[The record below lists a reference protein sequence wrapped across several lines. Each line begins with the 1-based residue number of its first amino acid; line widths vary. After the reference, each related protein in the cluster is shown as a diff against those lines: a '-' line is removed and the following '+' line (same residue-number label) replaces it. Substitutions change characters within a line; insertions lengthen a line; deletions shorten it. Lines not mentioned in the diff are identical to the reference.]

1 MLYFLICIIVY
12 NLRKPHCNNKN
23 HNGIFAED
31 HQDEALSM
39 ATDSTIEIQHNS
51 PLGTELEAD
60 EIKALAGVIS
70 ITRLQAN
77 DILIKEGT
85 TDDALHIVING
96 RLAATRNTGG
106 DEYVTLHVLHDGDM
120 AGAMGFID
128 GTEHSATLRA
138 LCDTQVYT
146 LERSAFESLLENH
159 PALVYKVMRSII
171 RSVHS
176 TLMRMNRQFVEMNNY
191 IMKEHGRY

>member
-1 MLYFLICIIVY
+1 
-12 NLRKPHCNNKN
+12 
-23 HNGIFAED
+23 
-31 HQDEALSM
+31 M
-39 ATDSTIEIQHNS
+39 ANDSNTELHSNS
-51 PLGTELEAD
+51 PFGEELEGD
-60 EIKALAGVIS
+60 EIKALAGILHT
-70 ITRLQAN
+70 TRLKEN

-85 TDDALHIVING
+85 TDDALHVVING

-106 DEYVTLHVLHDGDM
+106 DEFVTLHILHEGDM

-138 LCDTQVYT
+138 LCDTDVYT
-146 LERSAFESLLENH
+146 LERPAFESLLDSH

-171 RSVHS
+171 RSVHT
-176 TLMRMNRQFVEMNNY
+176 TLLRMNRQFVEMNNY

>member
-1 MLYFLICIIVY
+1 M
-12 NLRKPHCNNKN
+12 
-23 HNGIFAED
+23 G
-31 HQDEALSM
+31 
-39 ATDSTIEIQHNS
+39 TDSTIEIQQNS

>member
-1 MLYFLICIIVY
+1 MA
-12 NLRKPHCNNKN
+12 NDS
-23 HNGIFAED
+23 HNELHG
-31 HQDEALSM
+31 
-39 ATDSTIEIQHNS
+39 NS
-51 PLGTELEAD
+51 PFGAELEAD

-70 ITRLQAN
+70 TSHLKEN
-77 DILIKEGT
+77 DILIKEGA
-85 TDDALHIVING
+85 TDDALHVVING
-96 RLAATRNTGG
+96 RLAATRRTGG
-106 DEYVTLHVLHDGDM
+106 DEYVTLHILHEGDM

-138 LCDTQVYT
+138 LCDTDIYT
-146 LERSAFESLLENH
+146 LERSAFESLLDTH

-176 TLMRMNRQFVEMNNY
+176 TLLRMNRQFVEMNNY

>member
-1 MLYFLICIIVY
+1 MTNVPDYDL
-12 NLRKPHCNNKN
+12 H
-23 HNGIFAED
+23 G
-31 HQDEALSM
+31 
-39 ATDSTIEIQHNS
+39 NS
-51 PLGTELEAD
+51 PLGAELEAD

-70 ITRLQAN
+70 IKRLNEN
-77 DILIKEGT
+77 DILIKEGA

-106 DEYVTLHVLHDGDM
+106 DEYVTLHTLHEGDM

-138 LCDTQVYT
+138 LCDTDVYT
-146 LERSAFESLLENH
+146 LERSAFESLLASH
-159 PALVYKVMRSII
+159 PTLVYKVMRSII
-171 RSVHS
+171 RSVHA
-176 TLMRMNRQFVEMNNY
+176 TLLRMNRQFVEMNNY

>member
-1 MLYFLICIIVY
+1 MT
-12 NLRKPHCNNKN
+12 
-23 HNGIFAED
+23 
-31 HQDEALSM
+31 M
-39 ATDSTIEIQHNS
+39 ANESSNDIHYNS
-51 PLGTELEAD
+51 PFGAELEAG
-60 EIKALAGVIS
+60 EIKALAGVLS
-70 ITRLQAN
+70 TRKLKEN

-85 TDDALHIVING
+85 TDDALHVVING
-96 RLAATRNTGG
+96 RIAATRNTGG
-106 DEYVTLHVLHDGDM
+106 DEYVTLHILHEGDM

-138 LCDTQVYT
+138 LCDTDVYT
-146 LERSAFESLLENH
+146 LERSSFESLLETH

-176 TLMRMNRQFVEMNNY
+176 TLLRMNRQFVEMNNY

>member
-1 MLYFLICIIVY
+1 MYTDLEDRTVLLI
-12 NLRKPHCNNKN
+12 RKTNPSGKPSRR
-23 HNGIFAED
+23 D
-31 HQDEALSM
+31 LDM
-39 ATDSTIEIQHNS
+39 AKDSDYDIHSNS
-51 PLGTELEAD
+51 PLGAELEAD

-70 ITRLQAN
+70 IKRLNTN
-77 DILIKEGT
+77 DILIHEGK
-85 TDDALHIVING
+85 TDGALHIVISG

-106 DEYVTLHVLHDGDM
+106 DEYVTLHILHTGDM

-128 GTEHSATLRA
+128 GTDHSATLRA
-138 LCDTQVYT
+138 LCDTEVYS
-146 LERSAFESLLENH
+146 LERSAFESLLESH

-176 TLMRMNRQFVEMNNY
+176 TLLRMNRQFVEMNNY

>member
-1 MLYFLICIIVY
+1 M
-12 NLRKPHCNNKN
+12 
-23 HNGIFAED
+23 G
-31 HQDEALSM
+31 S
-39 ATDSTIEIQHNS
+39 DSTIEIHRHF
-51 PLGTELEAD
+51 PLGAELEAD

-70 ITRLQAN
+70 TRRLSEN

-138 LCDTQVYT
+138 LCDTEVYT

>member
-1 MLYFLICIIVY
+1 MG
-12 NLRKPHCNNKN
+12 N
-23 HNGIFAED
+23 
-31 HQDEALSM
+31 
-39 ATDSTIEIQHNS
+39 DSTTEINS
-51 PLGTELEAD
+51 HFPLGAELEAD
-60 EIKALAGVIS
+60 EIKALANVIS
-70 ITRLQAN
+70 TMRLNGN

-85 TDDALHIVING
+85 IDDALHIVING

-106 DEYVTLHVLHDGDM
+106 DEYVTLHVLHGGDI

-138 LCDTQVYT
+138 LCDTEVYT
-146 LERSAFESLLENH
+146 LERSAFESLLESH

>member
-1 MLYFLICIIVY
+1 MSNDPEYDI
-12 NLRKPHCNNKN
+12 H
-23 HNGIFAED
+23 
-31 HQDEALSM
+31 S
-39 ATDSTIEIQHNS
+39 NS
-51 PLGTELEAD
+51 PLGAELETD

-70 ITRLQAN
+70 IKHLNEN

-85 TDDALHIVING
+85 TDDALHFVISG

-106 DEYVTLHVLHDGDM
+106 DEYVTLHTLHEGDM

-128 GTEHSATLRA
+128 GTDHSATLRA
-138 LCDTQVYT
+138 LCDTDVYT
-146 LERSAFESLLENH
+146 LKRQAFESLLESH

-171 RSVHS
+171 RSVHA

>member
-1 MLYFLICIIVY
+1 
-12 NLRKPHCNNKN
+12 
-23 HNGIFAED
+23 
-31 HQDEALSM
+31 M
-39 ATDSTIEIQHNS
+39 ANDSSENIQHNS
-51 PLGTELEAD
+51 PFGAELEAD

-70 ITRLQAN
+70 IKHLNEN

-85 TDDALHIVING
+85 TDDALHVVISG
-96 RLAATRNTGG
+96 RLAATRDTGG
-106 DEYVTLHVLHDGDM
+106 DEYVTLHTLHDGDM

-128 GTEHSATLRA
+128 GTDHSATLRA
-138 LCDTQVYT
+138 LCNTEVYT
-146 LERSAFESLLENH
+146 LERSAFESLLGPH

-176 TLMRMNRQFVEMNNY
+176 TLLRMNRQFVEMNNY